1 MTRLRLFTAVRY
13 CLLGSILWS
22 AALQAGEIE
31 RQRELFRET
40 YAEVERGNWGVIESL
55 EADDQQR
62 LRAYVLWPD
71 LRATWMR
78 ANINSIPDSNVDAFV
93 QQYGTLKPARELRY
107 RQALNYVRNK
117 DLAGY
122 LRIYE
127 QFYRGQEITK
137 LDCLA
142 LQADIEVG
150 QHRRVERRAVDL
162 WLIGESQ
169 VAECDPVFD
178 YLGKQNLLGL
188 TEYQKRFDL
197 AVEARNFTLA
207 KWLAKKIDQQHVDTA
222 SNWQQAQTNP
232 EDFLR
237 LSRKSADDQI
247 LKEQLVYATERLTY
261 RDPEI
266 AHELWG
272 RVAKKHKFSEAQKL
286 RTARH
291 IALWTARDNLP
302 DAYKRLVKLP
312 AAAKNEEVL
321 RWCAR
326 VSLREERWKRL
337 LADVAAMPAAESN
350 TEEWRYWQA
359 IAQIE
364 SGQALS
370 AVAELESLR
379 LERSYYGFLAADKL
393 SKGYALDH
401 VNLLTDEVT
410 LTALESRPELVRARE
425 LFLVGQ
431 DSRVRSEWDA
441 VILPLSNDEKL
452 QAAVRRKLRSTTEP
466 AHLRIERHAHNFGR
480 IFEQLVG
487 HLARSRSSRLSRRV
501 LLYTPRYLISPLEY
515 LSVLGGP
522 GAGELGQYLL
532 EPRPP
537 ELVIRREISARIPGL
552 AIRRQPK
559 RVRPPP
565 LPRKHLRSR
574 HVHLINIR
582 PLLAIDLNR
591 HIKLIEYLRHGLG
604 LERFAFH
611 YVTPVAGGVPDRQE
625 DRLAFL
631 LGLGESR
638 RRPGVPVNRVPRML
652 QEIRTLL
659 VNKPIKLLTPIRR
672 KLRNLPSRRKR
683 FPRMGAFLSGRT
695 RPIRTRQEQ
704 RHRRQ
709 YN

>member
-222 SNWQQAQTNP
+222 SNWQQAQANP

-272 RVAKKHKFSEAQKL
+272 RVAKKHNFSEAQKL

-321 RWCAR
+321 RWRAR

-431 DSRVRSEWDA
+431 DSRGRSEWDA
-441 VILPLSNDEKL
+441 VILHLSNDEKL
-452 QAAVRRKLRSTTEP
+452 QAAVLADRWGWHSRAIAAVASSGEYDDLSIRYPLPYQASFEEFSTRANISSTW
-466 AHLRIERHAHNFGR
+466 AYGI
-480 IFEQLVG
+480 
-487 HLARSRSSRLSRRV
+487 ARSESLFMRDVKSRAGAVGLMQLMPATGRDVAREIKLPYSGLTTLVDPRSNIRLGTSYLGQMATRYGGNQVLATAAYNAGPHRVDRWLPENGSLDARIWIENIPFNETRKYVKRV
-501 LLYTPRYLISPLEY
+501 LAAQAIFHWRMT
-515 LSVLGGP
+515 
-522 GAGELGQYLL
+522 GQ
-532 EPRPP
+532 
-537 ELVIRREISARIPGL
+537 IRRLTDELSLVEAAAVSQQIA
-552 AIRRQPK
+552 
-559 RVRPPP
+559 
-565 LPRKHLRSR
+565 SR
-574 HVHLINIR
+574 
-582 PLLAIDLNR
+582 
-591 HIKLIEYLRHGLG
+591 
-604 LERFAFH
+604 
-611 YVTPVAGGVPDRQE
+611 
-625 DRLAFL
+625 
-631 LGLGESR
+631 
-638 RRPGVPVNRVPRML
+638 
-652 QEIRTLL
+652 
-659 VNKPIKLLTPIRR
+659 
-672 KLRNLPSRRKR
+672 
-683 FPRMGAFLSGRT
+683 
-695 RPIRTRQEQ
+695 
-704 RHRRQ
+704 
-709 YN
+709 

>member
-272 RVAKKHKFSEAQKL
+272 RVAKKHNFSEAQKL

-321 RWCAR
+321 RWRAR

-431 DSRVRSEWDA
+431 DSRGRSEWDT
-441 VILPLSNDEKL
+441 VILHLSNDEKL
-452 QAAVRRKLRSTTEP
+452 QAAVLADRWGWHSRAIAAVASSGEYDDLSIRYPLPYQASFEEFSTRANISSTW
-466 AHLRIERHAHNFGR
+466 AYGI
-480 IFEQLVG
+480 
-487 HLARSRSSRLSRRV
+487 ARSESLFMRDVKSRAGAVGLMQLMPATGRDVAREIKLPYSGLTTLVDPRSNIRLGTSYLGQMATRYGGNQVLATAAYNAGPHRVDRWLPENGSLDARIWIENIPFNETRKYVKRV
-501 LLYTPRYLISPLEY
+501 LAAQAIFHWRMT
-515 LSVLGGP
+515 
-522 GAGELGQYLL
+522 GQ
-532 EPRPP
+532 
-537 ELVIRREISARIPGL
+537 IRRLTDELSLVEAAAVSQQIA
-552 AIRRQPK
+552 
-559 RVRPPP
+559 
-565 LPRKHLRSR
+565 SR
-574 HVHLINIR
+574 
-582 PLLAIDLNR
+582 
-591 HIKLIEYLRHGLG
+591 
-604 LERFAFH
+604 
-611 YVTPVAGGVPDRQE
+611 
-625 DRLAFL
+625 
-631 LGLGESR
+631 
-638 RRPGVPVNRVPRML
+638 
-652 QEIRTLL
+652 
-659 VNKPIKLLTPIRR
+659 
-672 KLRNLPSRRKR
+672 
-683 FPRMGAFLSGRT
+683 
-695 RPIRTRQEQ
+695 
-704 RHRRQ
+704 
-709 YN
+709 

>member
-78 ANINSIPDSNVDAFV
+78 ANINSIPDSDVDAFV

-127 QFYRGQEITK
+127 QFYRGQEVSK

-142 LQADIEVG
+142 LQAEIESG
-150 QHRRVERRAVDL
+150 RHRRVERRAVDL

-222 SNWQQAQTNP
+222 SNWQQAQANP

-312 AAAKNEEVL
+312 AAAENEEVL
-321 RWCAR
+321 RWRAR

-410 LTALESRPELVRARE
+410 LIALESRPELVRARE

-431 DSRVRSEWDA
+431 DSRGRSEWDA
-441 VILPLSNDEKL
+441 VIRQLSNAEKF
-452 QAAVRRKLRSTTEP
+452 QAPVLADRWGWHSRAIVAVASSGEYDDLSIRYPLPYQASFEEFSTRANISSTW
-466 AHLRIERHAHNFGR
+466 AYGI
-480 IFEQLVG
+480 
-487 HLARSRSSRLSRRV
+487 ARSESLFMRDVKSRAGAVGLMQLMPATGRDIAREIKLPYSGLTTLVDPRSNIRLGTSYLGQMATRYGGNQVLATAAYNAGPHRVDRWLPENGSLDARIWIENIPFNETRKYVKRV
-501 LLYTPRYLISPLEY
+501 LAAQTIFHWRMT
-515 LSVLGGP
+515 
-522 GAGELGQYLL
+522 GQ
-532 EPRPP
+532 
-537 ELVIRREISARIPGL
+537 IRRLTDELSL
-552 AIRRQPK
+552 AEAAPESQQIA
-559 RVRPPP
+559 
-565 LPRKHLRSR
+565 SR
-574 HVHLINIR
+574 
-582 PLLAIDLNR
+582 
-591 HIKLIEYLRHGLG
+591 
-604 LERFAFH
+604 
-611 YVTPVAGGVPDRQE
+611 
-625 DRLAFL
+625 
-631 LGLGESR
+631 
-638 RRPGVPVNRVPRML
+638 
-652 QEIRTLL
+652 
-659 VNKPIKLLTPIRR
+659 
-672 KLRNLPSRRKR
+672 
-683 FPRMGAFLSGRT
+683 
-695 RPIRTRQEQ
+695 
-704 RHRRQ
+704 
-709 YN
+709 